1 MNPFVFI
8 VGCPRSGTT
17 LLQRIFDCHPQV
29 AVTPETHWIPRW
41 YEKKIGKGITPE
53 GLVRKKLVRSL
64 LAFPR
69 FGELGI
75 ERAELEALRKP
86 GGTISYAQFISRLFD
101 LYGKKRGKQF
111 VGDKTPGYARNLNTL
126 HALWPAAKFVHLIRD
141 GRDVCLSILSWQ
153 RAKGWAAGEGLARF
167 SSWAES
173 PLCAAA
179 LWWDWHVRLAREAGL
194 GFEGGVYMELRYEA
208 LVADP
213 HGECRKL
220 CTFLEIPY
228 CEEMLQ
234 LYESR
239 AEDGHAGDEKHP
251 WRSITAGLRDWR
263 TQMRSQD
270 VELFEAAAGDL
281 LDELGYPRANP
292 APGSTTLHYA
302 LRARKRCVLEAQSLR
317 YAVPAC
323 W

>member
-17 LLQRIFDCHPQV
+17 LLQRLLDCHPQV

-41 YEKKIGKGITPE
+41 YEKKKGKGITPD
-53 GLVRKKLVRSL
+53 GLVRRKLVRKL

-69 FGELGI
+69 FGKLGI
-75 ERAELEALRKP
+75 DQAELEALIKP
-86 GGTISYAQFISRLFD
+86 RGTVSYSRFISALFD

-126 HALWPAAKFVHLIRD
+126 HALWPAARFVHLIRD

-153 RAKGWAAGEGLARF
+153 RAKGWTAGEGLARF
-167 SSWAES
+167 SSWAEA

-194 GFEGGVYMELRYEA
+194 AFEPGVYAELRYEA

-213 HGECRKL
+213 PGECRKL
-220 CTFLEIPY
+220 CDFLGIPY
-228 CEEMLQ
+228 EDDL
-234 LYESR
+234 LRHYESR
-239 AEDGHAGDEKHP
+239 AQDGNAGDEKPP
-251 WRSITAGLRDWR
+251 WRPITSGLRDWR
-263 TQMRSQD
+263 VQMPSQD
-270 VELFEAAAGDL
+270 VELFEATAGDL
-281 LDELGYPRANP
+281 LDELGYPRANL
-292 APGSTTLHYA
+292 APGSQTLHYA
-302 LRARKRCVLEAQSLR
+302 LRARKRCAQEAESLR
-317 YAVPAC
+317 YAVPVC

>member
-17 LLQRIFDCHPQV
+17 LLQRILDCHPQV
-29 AVTPETHWIPRW
+29 AITPETHWIPRW
-41 YEKKIGKGITPE
+41 YEKKKGKGITPE
-53 GLVRKKLVRSL
+53 GLVRRKLIRNL

-75 ERAELEALRKP
+75 EPAELEALRKP
-86 GGTISYAQFISRLFD
+86 RGTVSYSQFISRLFD
-101 LYGKKRGKQF
+101 LYGKKRGKQL
-111 VGDKTPGYARNLNTL
+111 VGDKTPGYARNLDTL
-126 HALWPAAKFVHLIRD
+126 HKLWPAAKFVHLIRD
-141 GRDVCLSILSWQ
+141 GRDVCLSVLSWH

-194 GFEGGVYMELRYEA
+194 AFRPGVYAELRYEA
-208 LVADP
+208 LIADP
-213 HGECRKL
+213 PGECRKL
-220 CTFLEIPY
+220 CTFLGIAYEDA
-228 CEEMLQ
+228 MLG

-239 AEDGHAGDEKHP
+239 AKDGQAGDEKHP
-251 WRSITAGLRDWR
+251 WRPITAGLRDWR
-263 TQMRSQD
+263 AQMPPQD

-292 APGSTTLHYA
+292 APESQTLNYA
-302 LRARKRCVLEAQSLR
+302 LQARKRCAQEAQSLR
-317 YAVPAC
+317 YAVPVC